1 MPRVTRIALTGNIA
15 SGKSA
20 VAAVW
25 RANGAVIIDADELA
39 RRAVA
44 PGTRG
49 LRQVVRTFGRG
60 VLGPDG
66 TLDRAALRRVVFAD
80 ERKRRQLE
88 DIIHPEVDRLRRAA
102 EREAVAAGARFVVH
116 AIPLLFEKGLAE
128 GFPVVVLVDAPEQ
141 LRLDRIVQTRG
152 VDPDE
157 ARRMIAAQQ
166 PAAANRARAT
176 HVIDN
181 AGTLEELQRR
191 AEDVWARIEVAAP

>member
-1 MPRVTRIALTGNIA
+1 MPGVTRIALTGNIA

-25 RANGAVIIDADELA
+25 RGNGAVIIDADELA

-49 LRQVVRTFGRG
+49 LRRVVRTFGRS

-66 TLDRAALRRVVFAD
+66 TLDRAALRRVVFTD

-102 EREAVAAGARFVVH
+102 EREAVAAGARYVVH
-116 AIPLLFEKGLAE
+116 VIPLLFEKGLAE

-152 VDPDE
+152 VAPDE

-181 AGTLEELQRR
+181 AGTLEELERR
-191 AEDVWARIEVAAP
+191 AEDVWAQIEAAAP